1 MCRRRKPNL
10 SMRRWCRGATV
21 FGRVIQNPRKRYW
34 ITAIRSRLDRTEP
47 FGGAPMRWISVAVLT
62 AAAAGLAVATG
73 EAGVV
78 VRRTR
83 TRITVTRRS
92 YLDPGTEV
100 YPGSQNYTGY
110 VFSPSYGSPAHSI
123 LGPGR
128 PEGQPVPGTSP
139 FWNPSYRVPNWG
151 Y

>member
-1 MCRRRKPNL
+1 MNHAGTP
-10 SMRRWCRGATV
+10 MRLMSLALLTV
-21 FGRVIQNPRKRYW
+21 AAVALAAAPADAARKRSQPV
-34 ITAIRSRLDRTEP
+34 A
-47 FGGAPMRWISVAVLT
+47 AQSVQ
-62 AAAAGLAVATG
+62 GERG

-78 VRRTR
+78 VRRSR

-92 YLDPGTEV
+92 YLDAGTEV

-110 VFSPSYGSPAHSI
+110 VFSPTYNSPAYSI

-128 PEGQPVPGTSP
+128 IAGEPTPGTSP
-139 FWNPSYRVPNWG
+139 LWNPSYHVPNWG

>member
-1 MCRRRKPNL
+1 
-10 SMRRWCRGATV
+10 MRLMSLAMLAAIAFALAAV
-21 FGRVIQNPRKRYW
+21 PAEAAKRKRSQVV
-34 ITAIRSRLDRTEP
+34 AAQPARS
-47 FGGAPMRWISVAVLT
+47 
-62 AAAAGLAVATG
+62 

-78 VRRTR
+78 VRRSR
-83 TRITVTRRS
+83 TRITVTKRS

-110 VFSPSYGSPAHSI
+110 VFPPNYDSPASFI

-128 PEGQPVPGTSP
+128 RDGEPIPGTSP
-139 FWNPSYRVPNWG
+139 FWNPAYHVPNWG

>member
-1 MCRRRKPNL
+1 
-10 SMRRWCRGATV
+10 MRLM
-21 FGRVIQNPRKRYW
+21 
-34 ITAIRSRLDRTEP
+34 SL
-47 FGGAPMRWISVAVLT
+47 AVLT
-62 AAAAGLAVATG
+62 VAAVALAAAPADAARKKRSQSVAAQSAQGERG

-92 YLDPGTEV
+92 YLDAGTEV
-100 YPGSQNYTGY
+100 YPGSQPYTDY
-110 VFSPSYGSPAHSI
+110 VFSPTYHSPAYSI

-128 PEGQPVPGTSP
+128 RDGEPTPGTSP
-139 FWNPSYRVPNWG
+139 LWNPSYHVPNWG

>member
-1 MCRRRKPNL
+1 
-10 SMRRWCRGATV
+10 MRLM
-21 FGRVIQNPRKRYW
+21 
-34 ITAIRSRLDRTEP
+34 SL
-47 FGGAPMRWISVAVLT
+47 AVLT
-62 AAAAGLAVATG
+62 VAAVALAAASADAATRKRSQAQSVQTQRG

-92 YLDPGTEV
+92 YLDAGTEV
-100 YPGSQNYTGY
+100 YPGSQPYTDY
-110 VFSPSYGSPAHSI
+110 VFSPNYNSPAFSI

-128 PEGQPVPGTSP
+128 IAGEPTPGTDP
-139 FWNPSYRVPNWG
+139 LWNTSYRVPNWG

>member
-1 MCRRRKPNL
+1 
-10 SMRRWCRGATV
+10 MRLM
-21 FGRVIQNPRKRYW
+21 
-34 ITAIRSRLDRTEP
+34 SL
-47 FGGAPMRWISVAVLT
+47 AVLT
-62 AAAAGLAVATG
+62 VAAVALAAAPADAATKKRSQAGAQSVQTARG

-92 YLDPGTEV
+92 YLDAGTEV

-110 VFSPSYGSPAHSI
+110 IFSPFYLSPAHSI

-128 PEGQPVPGTSP
+128 PDGEPVPGTSSL
-139 FWNPSYRVPNWG
+139 WNPAYHVPNWG

>member
-1 MCRRRKPNL
+1 
-10 SMRRWCRGATV
+10 MRLLTLAALTV
-21 FGRVIQNPRKRYW
+21 
-34 ITAIRSRLDRTEP
+34 A
-47 FGGAPMRWISVAVLT
+47 
-62 AAAAGLAVATG
+62 AVALVAAPADAASKKRSQSGAQQSVQAQRG
-73 EAGVV
+73 EAGVI

-92 YLDPGTEV
+92 YLDAGTEV

-110 VFSPSYGSPAHSI
+110 IFSPYYLSPAHSI

-128 PEGQPVPGTSP
+128 IAGEPTPGTDP
-139 FWNPSYRVPNWG
+139 LWNRSYHVPNWG

>member
-1 MCRRRKPNL
+1 
-10 SMRRWCRGATV
+10 
-21 FGRVIQNPRKRYW
+21 
-34 ITAIRSRLDRTEP
+34 
-47 FGGAPMRWISVAVLT
+47 MRWIYVAVLT
-62 AAAAGLAVATG
+62 AAAAGLAVAPAEAAKKRSQYVSQQSVQPTTG

-78 VRRTR
+78 VRRSR

-128 PEGQPVPGTSP
+128 PEGEPVPGTSP

>member
-1 MCRRRKPNL
+1 MHL
-10 SMRRWCRGATV
+10 V
-21 FGRVIQNPRKRYW
+21 
-34 ITAIRSRLDRTEP
+34 
-47 FGGAPMRWISVAVLT
+47 SVAIL
-62 AAAAGLAVATG
+62 AAAAVGLAALPAEAARKRARYVETPAVQPMTG

-92 YLDPGTEV
+92 YLDAGTEV

-110 VFSPSYGSPAHSI
+110 VFSPSYGSPSHFI

-128 PEGQPVPGTSP
+128 PHGETVPGTSP
-139 FWNPSYRVPNWG
+139 FWNPSYHVPNWG

>member
-1 MCRRRKPNL
+1 
-10 SMRRWCRGATV
+10 MRLMS
-21 FGRVIQNPRKRYW
+21 F
-34 ITAIRSRLDRTEP
+34 
-47 FGGAPMRWISVAVLT
+47 AVLT
-62 AAAAGLAVATG
+62 MAAVALAAAPADAARKKRSQAVAAQSVQGERG

-92 YLDPGTEV
+92 YLDAGTEV
-100 YPGSQNYTGY
+100 YPGSQPYTDY
-110 VFSPSYGSPAHSI
+110 VFSPTYNSPAYSI

-128 PEGQPVPGTSP
+128 IAGEPTPGTSP
-139 FWNPSYRVPNWG
+139 LWNPSYHVPNWG

>member
-1 MCRRRKPNL
+1 
-10 SMRRWCRGATV
+10 MRLMLLAAFASV
-21 FGRVIQNPRKRYW
+21 VLALAAMPAEAAKRQ
-34 ITAIRSRLDRTEP
+34 RSQ
-47 FGGAPMRWISVAVLT
+47 
-62 AAAAGLAVATG
+62 AVAQSARG

-100 YPGSQNYTGY
+100 FPGSQNSTGY
-110 VFSPSYGSPAHSI
+110 VFSPNYGSPSHFI

-128 PEGQPVPGTSP
+128 PDGEPVPGTSP
-139 FWNPSYRVPNWG
+139 FWNPAYHVPNWG